1 MKSIKLK
8 NINNFLYLS
17 RNYNIIGLQ
26 ILKSLIRINKKPSYL
41 ILPKIKKDRKVKYNK
56 KIFNSEKEPLEKIA
70 RSENLKVIRVNS
82 FNSKFILKL
91 IKKKDIRFIFIGG
104 GWPEIMKNK
113 ILRLPKIIIIN
124 THPSLLPN
132 YRGADVHRWQILN
145 NEKIFGI
152 TFHFVDKFI
161 DSGRIIFK
169 RKIFA
174 SINNPIKLTVKLSK
188 IASNSIKTLF
198 NKNLAITYRNQKSV
212 KIIYKRWNWF
222 DKKFFF
228 IKKKDFESI
237 ENFVNAS
244 YNLPNNFNG
253 PFIKIKDK
261 KIIIRSAKIVDKTIN
276 FGKDNVKLFKN
287 FFALKLKLKNKMCKV
302 KSIQLFEDKSWNKN
316 ENKSKLINKNFENF
330 FN

>member
-1 MKSIKLK
+1 
-8 NINNFLYLS
+8 
-17 RNYNIIGLQ
+17 
-26 ILKSLIRINKKPSYL
+26 
-41 ILPKIKKDRKVKYNK
+41 
-56 KIFNSEKEPLEKIA
+56 
-70 RSENLKVIRVNS
+70 
-82 FNSKFILKL
+82 
-91 IKKKDIRFIFIGG
+91 
-104 GWPEIMKNK
+104 MKNK

-161 DSGRIIFK
+161 DNGRIIFK

-198 NKNLAITYRNQKSV
+198 NKNLAITYRNQKSI

-228 IKKKDFESI
+228 IKKKIISQ
-237 ENFVNAS
+237 
-244 YNLPNNFNG
+244 L
-253 PFIKIKDK
+253 KILLMLHLIYQ
-261 KIIIRSAKIVDKTIN
+261 IILMAH
-276 FGKDNVKLFKN
+276 L
-287 FFALKLKLKNKMCKV
+287 LKLKIK
-302 KSIQLFEDKSWNKN
+302 
-316 ENKSKLINKNFENF
+316 KL
-330 FN
+330 